1 MKIIVFSV
9 ITVFVVVI
17 FQLVIFKSRN
27 KKHTCTCAAEKPETS
42 CGDGECCD
50 AVRRKV

>member
-1 MKIIVFSV
+1 MKIVIFSV
-9 ITVFVVVI
+9 IAVFIIGI
-17 FQLVIFKSRN
+17 FQIVIFKSRK
-27 KKHTCTCAAEKPETS
+27 KKHTCTCSAEKPETA